1 MKKINSQKLIVV
13 LEEDIRQIILDA
25 IKLQNEPA
33 ELLLRQPDPDRW
45 SIAQVFE
52 HLNIYS
58 RHYIN
63 AIEKKLHHH
72 ESRSSQLFYPGLLG
86 NYFTGLMKPGVN
98 NSISKKMKAPKNA
111 MPSIKPDAAATIE
124 EFILHQHHLLK
135 LLQLAASANLN
146 SIKIPT
152 SLSSLLKLKLGD
164 TFRFFIAHEQRHF
177 VQIENIKMEFAKQQE
192 TLAA

>member
-13 LEEDIRQIILDA
+13 LEEEVRQVLLQA
-25 IKLQNEPA
+25 IKLKNEPA
-33 ELLLRQPDPDRW
+33 KKILMQPAPGKW
-45 SIAQVFE
+45 SIAQVLE

-58 RHYIN
+58 RHYMD

-72 ESRSSQLFYPGLLG
+72 ETHTSQFFYPGLLG

-98 NSISKKMKAPKNA
+98 NLIAKKMKAPKNA
-111 MPSIKPDAAATIE
+111 IPSAKPDATATLE
-124 EFILHQHHLLK
+124 EFIAHQHHLLK
-135 LLQLAASANLN
+135 LLQIAGSANLN

-177 VQIENIKMEFAKQQE
+177 VQIDNIKSELEKQQVI
-192 TLAA
+192 LAA